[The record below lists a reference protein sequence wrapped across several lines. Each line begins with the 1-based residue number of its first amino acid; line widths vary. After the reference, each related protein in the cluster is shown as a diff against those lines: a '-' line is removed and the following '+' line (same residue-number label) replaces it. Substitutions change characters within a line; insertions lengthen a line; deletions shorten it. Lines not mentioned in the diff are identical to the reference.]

1 MHIEK
6 PGQAYLLIAGIS
18 QEAGQIANVIAVQRI
33 EPEVPVVA
41 VELVL
46 SPQTLDGIDELEDVI
61 VGRQVEH
68 FAVVLTLQTPRNT
81 FSVLGCQLHDGT
93 LGYHFFAGA
102 WHNRVEDD
110 AVLVVHVKAW
120 DDLGSTHIAYDNS
133 INI

>member
-1 MHIEK
+1 VHIEK

-81 FSVLGCQLHDGT
+81 FS
-93 LGYHFFAGA
+93 
-102 WHNRVEDD
+102 
-110 AVLVVHVKAW
+110 
-120 DDLGSTHIAYDNS
+120 STDQVAKWS
-133 INI
+133 FL